1 MVQRNTLEFLLLGF
15 PLHTTIL
22 SQNDLIKL
30 VTNGLNTILRRDM
43 SLNRRVYSWFL
54 GTEVLNSSK
63 NMFENE
69 EDINSLNSSKPSI
82 QDDINHETYFEK
94 YSKNILI
101 KALKIALKI
110 SITTTDLKP
119 YKILL
124 SLLDKIEIGP
134 VVLDSILIDVI
145 RTAVSVDNSSEVKK
159 SINSLFG
166 NFDPSYIWK
175 FLTMELKKACLG
187 ETNDEFKK
195 LPKDMTERVA
205 NEVDSGNPSVIELCF
220 LIECLL
226 DMLSLEMFNETTRI
240 YLPRMLFSVI
250 KIITQNA
257 NNLDNDEITASINL
271 CIKIIKHTQPM
282 IL

>member
-1 MVQRNTLEFLLLGF
+1 
-15 PLHTTIL
+15 
-22 SQNDLIKL
+22 
-30 VTNGLNTILRRDM
+30 M

-63 NMFENE
+63 NTRKNKE
-69 EDINSLNSSKPSI
+69 ELIPLGSSNPNA
-82 QDDINHETYFEK
+82 QDEINHETYFEK
-94 YSKNILI
+94 YSKDILI
-101 KALKIALKI
+101 KALKIALKNSI
-110 SITTTDLKP
+110 STTDLKP

-145 RTAVSVDNSSEVKK
+145 RTAVAVEDCSEVKK

-175 FLTMELKKACLG
+175 FLTKELKKSCLT
-187 ETNDEFKK
+187 ETNDDFKI
-195 LPKDMTERVA
+195 LPETMTQRTA
-205 NEVDSGNPSVIELCF
+205 NEVDSGDPSVIELCY

-240 YLPRMLFSVI
+240 YLPRMLFSI
-250 KIITQNA
+250 TKILTQNA
-257 NNLDNDEITASINL
+257 SKLNNDEITASINL
-271 CIKIIKHTQPM
+271 CVKIIKHTQPM